1 MRTLVALA
9 LVLTLTGAAHG
20 QTCFAGASGDIH
32 CISTGVHIGPQNYF
46 ALYDQGPDV
55 PNRQLSVSAAR
66 GFFDLSGGA
75 RDVFS
80 DGIRFFFD
88 GKTISRP
95 NNPDLGYGLD
105 LYFVEGGQPFTKA
118 AIDNGHVQ
126 PIYLGTRQPYVEHTP
141 VDIPESGSFYLGVNS
156 GFVSLDANG
165 DTIRD
170 TFGWALI
177 ERGLSGQLFLTNYAM
192 AYQSQGIIVGTTQT
206 VPEPESAIIV
216 FTVVATVVLWGLT
229 KRRQ

>member
-1 MRTLVALA
+1 MRLVAA
-9 LVLTLTGAAHG
+9 FALTLTLSGVAHG
-20 QTCFAGASGDIH
+20 QDCIADIY

-46 ALYDQGPDV
+46 SLYDQGPDI
-55 PNRQLSVSAAR
+55 PNRQLSVSAVR
-66 GFFDLSGGA
+66 GFFDGVV
-75 RDVFS
+75 RDEFK

-105 LYFVEGGQPFTKA
+105 LYFVEYGQPFTKA
-118 AIDNGHVQ
+118 AIDNGLVQ
-126 PIYLGTRQPYVEHTP
+126 PIYRGTRQPYVEHTP
-141 VDIPESGSFYLGVNS
+141 IDIPDTDSFYLGVNS